1 MNKAWLIA
9 RQEFITNVKKPSF
22 LFSAFGIPVVIVV
35 IMFVI
40 VGILLETEE
49 NTERIGAVAYVD
61 QSGVLADAVQ
71 VPENFAAYP
80 SIEAARAALEQDEIG
95 AYFVIPEDYVTTGI
109 VDVVSSTNLPEA
121 LQDTFDGF
129 LIANLG
135 RDLDAGTIERLI
147 EPVNSQILTLDT
159 GRMIAPEAFFVVLFM
174 PFIFVFVFMMGSQ
187 TTSTYLMSS
196 VVEEKTNRLMEIL
209 ITSVTPF
216 QLLLGKILG
225 LGALGLLQLTVWLVA
240 GALVLTFGQ
249 SMAFLQ
255 GVSVPADMVILGLI
269 FFTLNYFLFASLMAG
284 IGAVA
289 GTEAESRQY
298 ASIFSLITVIPFFLI
313 ISFFTD
319 PNGPVV
325 TFLTLFPFTS
335 PISVIMRVA
344 WGSMPIE
351 QIILSIVILLVTT
364 IIVIWVSARIFRW
377 ALLLYGKRP
386 SLRQIFSA
394 LRRAPTMATTAPTST
409 TENGGR

>member
-71 VPENFAAYP
+71 VPENFASYP